1 MFNINLM
8 DISTFSVPDQVKITI
23 LIISG
28 DGHPDPK
35 NLNNDQDMTDI
46 GLNDENYIQLTV
58 RLNAIIHAQNSAA
71 DPIAT
76 ADVEAAAKVQDV
88 IDLVTQDIAGQ

>member
-1 MFNINLM
+1 
-8 DISTFSVPDQVKITI
+8 
-23 LIISG
+23 
-28 DGHPDPK
+28 
-35 NLNNDQDMTDI
+35 MTDI